1 MQAKPQGAFL
11 REEKRHMDR
20 VYQHLDAMSA
30 NARED
35 MVNRRQ
41 YVRSGAFEDQDAFTA
56 HSELQGRVTAAREA
70 LDSISS
76 QLECDM
82 KWLGEKARAGGRK
95 ITNRASAHGNGPRQ
109 IFSVQNR
116 KHDL

>member
-1 MQAKPQGAFL
+1 MQVKPQGAFL

-35 MVNRRQ
+35 MENRRQ

-56 HSELQGRVTAAREA
+56 HSELHRA
-70 LDSISS
+70 
-76 QLECDM
+76 
-82 KWLGEKARAGGRK
+82 GEKKQAAERLRGLL
-95 ITNRASAHGNGPRQ
+95 P
-109 IFSVQNR
+109 
-116 KHDL
+116 

>member
-1 MQAKPQGAFL
+1 
-11 REEKRHMDR
+11 MDR

-35 MVNRRQ
+35 MENRRQ

-56 HSELQGRVTAAREA
+56 HSELQDKVTAAREA

-82 KWLGEKARAGGRK
+82 KWLGEIARAGG
-95 ITNRASAHGNGPRQ
+95 
-109 IFSVQNR
+109 
-116 KHDL
+116 